1 MYIRLGVGTGS
12 YLHRIN
18 SAGLAIDVQPIA
30 DQYGI
35 PYQLKTTWTI
45 NFRLINTTTDP
56 KSLDA
61 EIAGIRAAYAK
72 QWTSIYLLHDDLAS
86 TDHSISSGLVGE
98 IRTIKGPSYARYQNG
113 EYVSY
118 RTGDV
123 TIEAITTIG
132 TLTGR
137 VVEHTYNIEF
147 SGGGAEYAF
156 LQPNVGLPI
165 KQQTRTNTP
174 FRATQSGRIV
184 HYDAYGTLPTPIWP
198 SDLLEAPKVSLG
210 NPQEIGTTKFNF
222 PQTYSYTFASATAL
236 TMP

>member
-1 MYIRLGVGTGS
+1 MYIRLGTGS
-12 YLHRIN
+12 GAFLHRIN

-30 DQYGI
+30 DQFGV
-35 PYQLKTTWTI
+35 PYQLRTSWTI

-61 EIAGIRAAYAK
+61 EIAAIRVAYAK
-72 QWTSIYLLHDDLAS
+72 EWDSVYLLHDDQTP
-86 TDHSISSGLVGE
+86 TDHVIASNVVGT
-98 IRTIKGPSYARYQNG
+98 IRTVRGPSYARYQNG

-123 TIEAITTIG
+123 TIEAITAIG
-132 TLTGR
+132 TLGNR
-137 VVEHTYNIEF
+137 VIEHTYNIEF
-147 SGGGAEYAF
+147 SGGGPEFAF
-156 LQPNVGLPI
+156 LQPNTGLPI

-184 HYDAYGTLPTPIWP
+184 HYSAYGLVPTPIWP
-198 SDLLEAPKVSLG
+198 GDLVEAGKFGLG
-210 NPQEIGTTKFNF
+210 NPTEIGTAKFNF

-236 TMP
+236 ALP

>member
-1 MYIRLGVGTGS
+1 M
-12 YLHRIN
+12 
-18 SAGLAIDVQPIA
+18 QPVV
-30 DQYGI
+30 DQFGI

-56 KSLDA
+56 KTLDA

-72 QWTSIYLLHDDLAS
+72 EWDGVYLLHDDMAT
-86 TDHSISSGLVGE
+86 TDHSIAANLVGT
-98 IRTIKGPSYARYQNG
+98 IRAVRGPSYARYQNG

-123 TIEAITTIG
+123 TLEATTAIG

-147 SGGGAEYAF
+147 SGGGPEFAH
-156 LQPNVGLPI
+156 LQPNTGLPI

-184 HYDAYGTLPTPIWP
+184 HYTAYGAIPAPIWP
-198 SDLLEAPKVSLG
+198 DDLTEAGKRSLG
-210 NPQEIGTTKFNF
+210 NPQVIGTTEFNF
-222 PQTYSYTFASATAL
+222 PQTYSYAFASATAL
-236 TMP
+236 TLP